1 MAYGPNQTSEV
12 SAGVYFPR
20 LKRLVTP
27 LVARLSLLS
36 QDWLEFSSYKERSLG
51 LSLGLYSTKYHDLVY
66 NLGWRTIT
74 DPSQM
79 ASNSIRRQLG
89 NSLLSS
95 LKYTFK
101 VDKRNSA
108 VRPTRGYAFVST
120 SQVGGL
126 APDHRSLRFVRQVF
140 FISFLFSRNN
150 KRLFFKLVC

>member
-12 SAGVYFPR
+12 STGVYFPR
-20 LKRLVTP
+20 LKRSVTP

-51 LSLGLYSTKYHDLVY
+51 LSLGLYSTKYHDLAY
-66 NLGWRTIT
+66 SLGWRTII

-95 LKYTFK
+95 LKYTLK

-108 VRPTRGYAFVST
+108 GRPTRGYAFVST
-120 SQVGGL
+120 SQIGGL

-140 FISFLFSRNN
+140 IISFWFSCNN
-150 KRLFFKLVC
+150 KRLSPAFV